1 MVIRIFVMPVTAF
14 LSSNFCRNTW
24 LITRFE
30 LFRLFGSPRGWFA
43 LAAFAVIWFLI
54 LRYPIFEASS
64 ALQQADTQAMLSRIF
79 GMIGLYK
86 LMAWPLPELIVYWL
100 ISLVLL
106 PLAVMITS
114 ADQTSSDRSRGTLR
128 FLALRTSR
136 DSLFLGRFLGQW
148 LVQGLLIVISV
159 VATLGLAIWREHRL
173 SFDALEAALIMSLNL
188 LIVLAP
194 FTALMALCSVLA
206 RSARLAIC
214 LAIVGGG
221 MLIGTISWAGW
232 YFPDL
237 LTLLQYMPGAQI
249 PALLSHQGWSTFKE
263 VTLPIAQTLV
273 LLVLGRLVLQG
284 KSI

>member
-1 MVIRIFVMPVTAF
+1 MSVTAF
-14 LSSNFCRNTW
+14 SASKFCRNTW

-64 ALQQADTQAMLSRIF
+64 ALQQPDTQAFLTRIF
-79 GMIGLYK
+79 GMVGLYK

-100 ISLVLL
+100 ICLVML
-106 PLAVMITS
+106 PLAVIVTS

-128 FLALRTSR
+128 FLTLRTSR
-136 DSLFLGRFLGQW
+136 DTLFLGRFLGQW
-148 LVQGLLIVISV
+148 LVQGLLIMLSLS
-159 VATLGLAIWREHRL
+159 ATLGLAIWRQHSL
-173 SFDALEAALIMSLNL
+173 SLAALEAALIMALNL
-188 LIVLAP
+188 MIVLAP

-206 RSARLAIC
+206 RSARLAVC

-221 MLIGTISWAGW
+221 VLIGFISWAGW
-232 YFPDL
+232 YFHDL
-237 LTLLQYMPGAQI
+237 LTLLQYLPGAQI
-249 PALLSHQGWSTFKE
+249 PALLSHQGWSTFQE

-273 LLVLGRLVLQG
+273 FLGLGRLALQG